1 MAATVWKG
9 HVTFGL
15 VSIPV
20 RLFRAARPQRVKLR
34 QLYRPSQPAPLEGEL
49 EEDVDRAADYTGAPF
64 AAEEAK
70 REPEPAVAP
79 VRRVY
84 QDATRSHQGPIE
96 QPNLVKGFEYDK
108 GQYVVLSEADIR
120 SLAPQTSTQLEIVQF
135 VHFGE
140 VDPVYLETSYY
151 VAPDRNGEKP
161 YALLFEAMRKTG
173 YAAVGQ
179 LTMHRR
185 DHIVILR
192 PGRNGLIAH
201 TMFYADE
208 VRTVEEFRTDTS
220 LVQPKELNLAEAL
233 VQALA
238 KPFEPEQFKNA
249 FREKLR
255 ELIDARAA
263 GRQVASVEQPSEAP
277 VIDIMAALERSLA
290 AAKTSAHR
298 KPAVAERAGDKK
310 QGRRKE
316 SKRG

>member
-15 VSIPV
+15 VSIPI

-34 QLYRPSQPAPLEGEL
+34 QLYRSSAPPPLEGEL
-49 EEDVDRAADYTGAPF
+49 EEDVDRASDYTGAPF
-64 AAEEAK
+64 AAKEDN

-84 QDATRSHQGPIE
+84 QDATGSQEGPIE
-96 QPNLVKGFEYDK
+96 PPNLVKGFEYDQ

-120 SLAPQTSTQLEIVQF
+120 GLAPQTSSQMEIVQF
-135 VHFGE
+135 VNFSE

-185 DHIVILR
+185 DHVVILR
-192 PGRNGLIAH
+192 PGSNGLIAH

-220 LVQPKELNLAEAL
+220 LVQAKELNLAATL

-238 KPFEPEQFKNA
+238 KPFEPGQFKNT

-263 GRQVASVEQPSEAP
+263 GRRIASVEQSPQTP
-277 VIDIMAALERSLA
+277 VIDIMTALERSLA
-290 AAKTSAHR
+290 AATSARR
-298 KPAVAERAGDKK
+298 KPAGGERAGENK